1 MEGRKIFDRS
11 WRSILK
17 KTLQKKK
24 RKEIKRNFFQEFHLK
39 DQKKK
44 KKIKCWK
51 KSNSL
56 KIKNLIKI
64 NRLTVESDFKIL
76 LYKI

>member
-11 WRSILK
+11 WGSILK

-24 RKEIKRNFFQEFHLK
+24 RKKIKRNFFQEFHLK

>member
-24 RKEIKRNFFQEFHLK
+24 RKKIKRNFFQEFYLK
-39 DQKKK
+39 DQKK

>member
-1 MEGRKIFDRS
+1 MEDRKIFDRS
-11 WRSILK
+11 WGSILK